1 MFNFITEEHRLI
13 ADSARKVFE
22 DLAAADTAQR
32 QTAKTRIDGGAV
44 RGALWDLGVFGTSIE
59 DRAMSCAQVQTL
71 IAREAGAACLPF
83 PVLEALAAH
92 AVIMHRPRV
101 AGEIGDP
108 GLVTLSLTDS
118 AGAASCRLEEGLLD
132 GGVQL
137 VPFAQTADAV
147 LICVQQE
154 DAVALAYVPLAA
166 MGAARCVRRAT
177 IEADYPVYDLRLE
190 QVPAAAFFDR
200 LDNGEPA
207 ADALRQRASLL
218 AAAELAGVCRRMV
231 GMTRDYLVSRTQF
244 GAPLGSNQALKHALA
259 DALVRVEAMNAAI
272 DYAAAA
278 SDAGAADATSAVCA
292 AKMYAGCSGKSIAD
306 SMLQLH
312 GAIGYT
318 MEYPLQLFM
327 RRAYR
332 LNATHGSARE
342 HGERLFKSFVEA

>member
-32 QTAKTRIDGGAV
+32 QTAKTRIDSSAV
-44 RGALWDLGVFGTSIE
+44 RSALSDLGVFGTSIE

-71 IAREAGAACLPF
+71 VAREAGAACLPF

-92 AVIMHRPRV
+92 AVIMRSPQL
-101 AGEIGDP
+101 AGEVWDP
-108 GLVTLSLTDS
+108 SLVTLSLTDS
-118 AGAASCRLEEGLLD
+118 EGTASCRLAEGRLD

-147 LICVQQE
+147 LIRVQRE
-154 DAVALAYVPLAA
+154 DAVALAHVSLAVS
-166 MGAARCVRRAT
+166 GARRVTRTT
-177 IEADYPVYDLRLE
+177 IEGDYPVYDLRFE
-190 QVPAAAFFDR
+190 QAPAAGVFDR
-200 LDNGEPA
+200 LDNDEPA
-207 ADALRQRASLL
+207 ADALRQRTGLL

-292 AKMYAGCSGKSIAD
+292 AKMYAGRSGKSIAD

-342 HGERLFKSFVEA
+342 LGERLFKSFVES

>member
-22 DLAAADTAQR
+22 DLAAADTARR

-44 RGALWDLGVFGTSIE
+44 RSALSDLGVFGRSIE

-92 AVIMHRPRV
+92 AVIMRSPQL
-101 AGEIGDP
+101 AGEAWDP

-118 AGAASCRLEEGLLD
+118 EGTASCRLAEGLLD
-132 GGVQL
+132 GGVEL

-147 LICVQQE
+147 LVRVLRE
-154 DAVALAYVPLAA
+154 DGVALAHTPLAVS
-166 MGAARCVRRAT
+166 GTRHVRRAT
-177 IEADYPVYDLRLE
+177 VEADYPVYDLRFE
-190 QVPAAAFFDR
+190 QVPAATFDR

-207 ADALRQRASLL
+207 EDALRQRTSLL

-278 SDAGAADATSAVCA
+278 SDADAADATSAVCA
-292 AKMYAGCSGKSIAD
+292 AKMYAGRSGKSIAD
-306 SMLQLH
+306 AMLQLH